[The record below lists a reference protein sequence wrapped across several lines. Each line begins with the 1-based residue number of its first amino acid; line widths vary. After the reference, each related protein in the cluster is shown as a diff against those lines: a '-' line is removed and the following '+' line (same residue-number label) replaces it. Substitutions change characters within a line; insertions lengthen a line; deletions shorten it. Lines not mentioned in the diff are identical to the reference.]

1 MSARFD
7 AAIEV
12 LSRPH
17 LVDEDLTDSV
27 LVAIP
32 MSGAAVSTLG
42 RFLGSETVSASDEIA
57 ARIDEL
63 QLDLGEGPC
72 WDSVDLGRPIL
83 EPDIRNHPR
92 RNWPAFSDALR
103 EEQVGALFAFPLS
116 IGAMHIGAL
125 DLYNERPAELPLEQA
140 EQVAAIT
147 DLISRHVLRRAVRLA
162 GNLEEDGQ
170 TRHSRRT
177 IHQATG
183 FVIAQLGI
191 SAEDAH
197 ALIQGQALTE
207 RRSMRAIADDI
218 VSRRLT
224 FRMVENR
231 IEDVR

>member
-1 MSARFD
+1 MADRFGE
-7 AAIEV
+7 AIEE
-12 LSRPH
+12 LSRPD
-17 LVDEDLTDSV
+17 LVDEDLTTSV

-42 RFLGSETVSASDEIA
+42 RFLGSETVAASDDTA
-57 ARIDEL
+57 ARVDEL

-72 WDSVDLGRPIL
+72 WDTVDLGRPIL

-103 EEQVGALFAFPLS
+103 EENVGALFAFPLS
-116 IGAMHIGAL
+116 IGAMRIGAL
-125 DLYNERPAELPLEQA
+125 DLYNERPAELPAEQA
-140 EQVAAIT
+140 EQAGAMA
-147 DLISRHVLRRAVRLA
+147 DLSTRHVLRSAVRLA
-162 GNLEEDGQ
+162 VARDAVQ
-170 TRHSRRT
+170 DPHSGRT

-183 FVIAQLGI
+183 FVIAQLGV

-207 RRSMRAIADDI
+207 KRPMSEIAEDI
-218 VSRRLT
+218 VSRRLK
-224 FRMVENR
+224 FRMVGNR

>member
-1 MSARFD
+1 MAERFD
-7 AAIEV
+7 EAIAE
-12 LSRPH
+12 LSRPD
-17 LVDEDLTDSV
+17 LVDEDLTSSV

-42 RFLGSETVSASDEIA
+42 RFLGSETVAASDEVA

-92 RNWPAFSDALR
+92 RTWPAFSDALR
-103 EEQVGALFAFPLS
+103 AEDVGALFAFPLS
-116 IGAMHIGAL
+116 IGAMRIGAL
-125 DLYNERPAELPLEQA
+125 DLYNERPGELPA
-140 EQVAAIT
+140 EHAERAGAMA

-162 GNLEEDGQ
+162 GNLEEAGE

-207 RRSMRAIADDI
+207 RRAMSEIADDI
-218 VSRRLT
+218 VSRRLS
-224 FRMVENR
+224 FRMVDDR